1 MHEAILRRVK
11 DEILIKKTT
20 KNAFVTMVDIFYGKD
35 NSGQAELL
43 KKFPE
48 LLTLLRNIKL
58 TF

>member
-35 NSGQAELL
+35 IVDKQNC
-43 KKFPE
+43 
-48 LLTLLRNIKL
+48 
-58 TF
+58 